1 MRLSSYTHC
10 MVKSP
15 GSYIMPPMAAV
26 RDEVA
31 AGSGWSDQS
40 LRSPSKVGGVVVG
53 WQMNVL
59 GEMHSSAA
67 AASETIAAAAMA
79 MMENLGKYMVYE

>member
-1 MRLSSYTHC
+1 
-10 MVKSP
+10 
-15 GSYIMPPMAAV
+15 MAAV

-53 WQMNVL
+53 WQMNCL
-59 GEMHSSAA
+59 GELQSAA
-67 AASETIAAAAMA
+67 AASETIAAAAAMA
-79 MMENLGKYMVYE
+79 TTEKLGKYMVREVDKYLFKVKCVMFGL